1 MIIKVKIMRKLE
13 IVEFLK
19 GYAIFT
25 IIIFHYLQALKLPEP
40 FNQLIFFGGTGV
52 HLFVL
57 LSGFGLYLSY
67 LNKPIRYSMFI
78 KKRAGKIYFP
88 YIGVVILSAV
98 VSLFIPIYE
107 NSLYALG
114 GHVFLYKMFDE
125 SIMGSYG
132 YPLWF
137 ISMILQFYIAFYA
150 IVFLARKLNHRY
162 FLLVCFALSMV
173 WIFFVLAIGKEPERV
188 WNSFFLRYLWEFAL
202 GMVIA
207 AKLKENNYQLSFK
220 AKPIYFL
227 IIGVFNCALYAFLAL
242 KGGSIGKLLNDIP
255 ALIGY
260 SCIAVWIYQLC
271 VGPINKFFLFTG
283 RISYPLYLLH
293 FLVVLVGLYLLS
305 GLPSVAI
312 VTLALLVTYLAS
324 IVYQKLTSG
333 KRGTTLATESSTS

>member
-1 MIIKVKIMRKLE
+1 MRKLQ

-25 IIIFHYLQALKLPEP
+25 IIIFHYLQALDLSKP
-40 FNQLIFFGGTGV
+40 FSELIFFGGTGV

-67 LNKPIRYSMFI
+67 LNKPIPYTVYL
-78 KKRAGKIYFP
+78 KKRTGKIYFP
-88 YIGVVILSAV
+88 YIAVVILSAV
-98 VSLFIPIYE
+98 ISLFIPLYE

-114 GHVFLYKMFDE
+114 GHIFLYKMFDE

-150 IVFLARKLNHRY
+150 IVFLARRLSYKY
-162 FLLVCFALSMV
+162 FLLICFVLSTA

-207 AKLKENNYQLSFK
+207 SKLKENNYQLPFN
-220 AKPIYFL
+220 ARPIYFL
-227 IIGVFNCALYAFLAL
+227 ITGVTNCALYAFLAM
-242 KGGSIGKLLNDIP
+242 KGGDAGKLLNDIP

-260 SCIAVWIYQLC
+260 SCIAVWIYQLKIK
-271 VGPINKFFLFTG
+271 VINKFFLFTG
-283 RISYPLYLLH
+283 RMSYQLYLLH
-293 FLVVLVGLYLLS
+293 FLILL
-305 GLPSVAI
+305 
-312 VTLALLVTYLAS
+312 LALYILNVLPVIAIICISLVTTY
-324 IVYQKLTSG
+324 IVCIAYQKAVSRKPG
-333 KRGTTLATESSTS
+333 GILAPGSTS

>member
-1 MIIKVKIMRKLE
+1 MDNSKTGARKLQV
-13 IVEFLK
+13 VEFLK

-25 IIIFHYLQALKLPEP
+25 IIVFHCLQALKLPEP
-40 FNQLIFFGGTGV
+40 FSQLIFFGGTGV
-52 HLFVL
+52 HLFIL

-67 LNKPIRYSMFI
+67 LNKPLPYSVFI

-88 YIGVVILSAV
+88 YIGVVVLSAII
-98 VSLFIPIYE
+98 SLFIPIYE

-137 ISMILQFYIAFYA
+137 ISTILQFYIAFYA
-150 IVFLARKLNHRY
+150 IVFFLRKFSYKY
-162 FLLVCFALSMV
+162 FLLLCFALSMG

-207 AKLKENNYQLSFK
+207 SKLKENNYQLPFN
-220 AKPIYFL
+220 AKPWYFL
-227 IIGVFNCALYAFLAL
+227 VIGVINCALYAFLAL
-242 KGGSIGKLLNDIP
+242 KGGHIGKLLNDIP

-260 SCIAVWIYQLC
+260 SGIAVWIYQLC

-293 FLVVLVGLYLLS
+293 FLVLLLGLYLLRA
-305 GLPSVAI
+305 LPGVAI
-312 VTLALLVTYLAS
+312 VTIALLVTYLAS
-324 IVYQKLTSG
+324 VTYHKVTTG
-333 KRGTTLATESSTS
+333 KGDGILATRSSAS